1 MSGLRETLKEGWHPK
16 GKSGGKESWRGDF
29 KGINQVAG
37 WMGKGKNRDSEQEQH
52 VSRPLSSL
60 KDPSAFG
67 PPPKHIAVHG
77 PGAVP
82 NQTTP
87 DRRGLGAPLSQE
99 EIQHAQARQQEQNRA
114 EEAEPPKPAGPPLPY
129 RVNTTG
135 INTDNLPPPPARR
148 LHSPASSVSS
158 AGSRPVPSV
167 PPPVPPRMNSTTQ
180 SHPATPPPAYSPSE
194 TASEGFLNQS
204 AVTRLSNAGVSVPSL
219 GIGHNRSSPSN
230 TPGGVAGPASV
241 NELQARFSQM
251 RTSLSQSPSQAPSPP
266 VRGSTTQPELST
278 ASPHS
283 NLHERHNDK
292 LQAGK
297 ERVQDLNDKYK
308 ITQRFNNFVDEKRS
322 ANTSIS
328 SQQFRLPPTPPH
340 PDRSQPSPDSEL
352 DALNRRKAPPPPPPK
367 KAAMR
372 STPVNAPSSTSPV
385 PPPLPLSTKPARA
398 EVRYN

>member
-37 WMGKGKNRDSEQEQH
+37 WMGKGKDRDSEQEQH

-67 PPPKHIAVHG
+67 PPPKHIAAHG

-99 EIQHAQARQQEQNRA
+99 QTQHVQARQQEQNRA
-114 EEAEPPKPAGPPLPY
+114 EEAEPQRPAGPPLPY
-129 RVNTTG
+129 RANTTG
-135 INTDNLPPPPARR
+135 LNTDKLPPPPARR
-148 LHSPASSVSS
+148 MHSPASSVSS
-158 AGSRPVPSV
+158 ASSRPVPSV
-167 PPPVPPRMNSTTQ
+167 PPRIPPRMNPTPQ

-194 TASEGFLNQS
+194 PASEGLLNRG
-204 AVTRLSNAGVSVPSL
+204 AVSHLSNAGVSVPAL
-219 GIGHNRSSPSN
+219 GIGHDRSSPSN
-230 TPGGVAGPASV
+230 TTAGVAGQASV
-241 NELQARFSQM
+241 DELQARFSQM
-251 RTSLSQSPSQAPSPP
+251 RTSSSQSPSQAPSPP
-266 VRGSTTQPELST
+266 VRGSTTQPESSATST
-278 ASPHS
+278 VN
-283 NLHERHNDK
+283 NLRERHNDK

-297 ERVQDLNDKYK
+297 ERVQNLNDKYK

-328 SQQFRLPPTPPH
+328 SKQFRPPPTTPH
-340 PDRSQPSPDSEL
+340 PNRSEPSSDSVEI
-352 DALNRRKAPPPPPPK
+352 DTLNRRKAPPPPPPPK

-372 STPVNAPSSTSPV
+372 STPVNGSSPSSPA
-385 PPPLPLSTKPARA
+385 PPPLPLSTKP
-398 EVRYN
+398 V

>member
-1 MSGLRETLKEGWHPK
+1 MSGLRGTFKEGWHPK

-37 WMGKGKNRDSEQEQH
+37 WMGKGKDRDSEQEQH

-82 NQTTP
+82 NQMTP

-114 EEAEPPKPAGPPLPY
+114 EEAEPQRPAGPPLPY

-148 LHSPASSVSS
+148 MHSPASSVSS
-158 AGSRPVPSV
+158 ASSRPVPSV
-167 PPPVPPRMNSTTQ
+167 PPRIPPRMNSTPQ
-180 SHPATPPPAYSPSE
+180 SQPATPPPAYSPSE
-194 TASEGFLNQS
+194 PASEGLLNQG
-204 AVTRLSNAGVSVPSL
+204 AVSRLSNAGISVPAL
-219 GIGHNRSSPSN
+219 GIGHDRNSPSN
-230 TPGGVAGPASV
+230 ATGGVVGQASV

-251 RTSLSQSPSQAPSPP
+251 RTASSQSPSQAPSSP
-266 VRGSTTQPELST
+266 VRGSTTTHPESSATST
-278 ASPHS
+278 VN
-283 NLHERHNDK
+283 NLRQRHNDK

-328 SQQFRLPPTPPH
+328 SNQFRPPPTPPH
-340 PDRSQPSPDSEL
+340 SNRSQPASDSVET
-352 DALNRRKAPPPPPPK
+352 DALSRRKAPPPPPPK

-372 STPVNAPSSTSPV
+372 SAPVNAPSPSSPA
-385 PPPLPLSTKPARA
+385 PPPLPLSTKP
-398 EVRYN
+398 V